1 MRVSDI
7 CSSSVVTVDLNASLA
22 EAVGRMLD
30 ADVGSA
36 VVTDDGAP
44 GGIVT
49 ERDVLEA
56 THRTDEPLSSI
67 DVRRAVSAPLVTI
80 GPSASLRRAARK
92 MRENDVHRLVVVDGI
107 DVVGVV
113 STTDL
118 IANYGEI
125 REEER
130 KHADAEY
137 EWLTREDVR

>member
-7 CSSSVVTVDLNASLA
+7 STSSVVTVDVEASLA
-22 EAVGRMLD
+22 DAVGRMLD

-36 VVTDDGAP
+36 VVTDDGVP

-49 ERDVLEA
+49 ESDVLDA
-56 THRTDEPLSSI
+56 AYRTDDPLSSI
-67 DVRRAVSAPLVTI
+67 PVRRAASAPLVTI
-80 GPSASLRRAARK
+80 GPSASARSAARK

-107 DVVGVV
+107 DVVGVI

-118 IANYGEI
+118 IANYDGI
-125 REEER
+125 RKDER
-130 KHADAEY
+130 KRADAEY

>member
-7 CSSSVVTVDLNASLA
+7 ASTTVVTVDVGASLA

-49 ERDVLEA
+49 ESDVLSA
-56 THRTDEPLSSI
+56 AYRSGEPLSSI
-67 DVRRAVSAPLVTI
+67 PVRAAASAPLHTI
-80 GPSASLRRAARK
+80 GPSATVRRAAEK
-92 MRENDVHRLVVVDGI
+92 LGEHDVHRLVVVDGL

-118 IANYGEI
+118 IRNYAGI
-125 REEER
+125 REDER
-130 KHADAEY
+130 RRADAEHD
-137 EWLTREDVR
+137 WLTRENIW